1 MLFADAKTCIA
12 NPDSVIK
19 IVISLFYGDR
29 SILMQDN
36 YNLIQIRRKGS
47 IFKKI
52 GGMKMADE
60 AKGTTT
66 WPDLA
71 VGIWERLTGHH
82 AEITYEFDHLEVFV
96 PSAAS
101 SGAAH
106 AKWIINGTVRI
117 RSRELSE

>member
-1 MLFADAKTCIA
+1 
-12 NPDSVIK
+12 
-19 IVISLFYGDR
+19 
-29 SILMQDN
+29 
-36 YNLIQIRRKGS
+36 
-47 IFKKI
+47 
-52 GGMKMADE
+52 MKMADE
-60 AKGTTT
+60 TKGTTT

-101 SGAAH
+101 SEAAH
-106 AKWIINGTVRI
+106 AKWIINGKVKI